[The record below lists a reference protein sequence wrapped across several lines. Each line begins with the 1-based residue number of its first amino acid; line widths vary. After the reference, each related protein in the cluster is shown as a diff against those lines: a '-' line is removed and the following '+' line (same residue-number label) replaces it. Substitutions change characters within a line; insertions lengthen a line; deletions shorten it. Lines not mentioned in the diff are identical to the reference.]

1 VFAHGFNMHPHA
13 TFQDEPA
20 TEQMQL
26 LAAAAF
32 TIVYQLVDGWIG
44 LVITAAIAIVT
55 TASMHL
61 LCRKQFRKAQGYGV
75 PLFPWVPA
83 ASVFLNTFLLGQL
96 GKPAYERFG
105 IWTAAVTGECSVLR
119 FM

>member
-1 VFAHGFNMHPHA
+1 V
-13 TFQDEPA
+13 
-20 TEQMQL
+20 
-26 LAAAAF
+26 
-32 TIVYQLVDGWIG
+32 
-44 LVITAAIAIVT
+44 AIVT